1 MNKKELKKCGI
12 KLENLRDDKFYEANI
27 IVQSFGKEDDNESRY
42 LVTPLNY
49 MPRKERC
56 CEIEYNLSD
65 KDQKEEFL
73 RHLRDSQERLKIL
86 SLLLHK
92 QEEEI
97 IEFGY
102 PKTTC
107 YYPEP
112 SEECDLRIKPRYR
125 PFKSVKECWEE
136 MQNHLPFG
144 WVKTIHD
151 EDPEVFI
158 HCGVITKIDGV
169 LTSIDEVPFSYDN
182 MYRTY
187 TFADGTPF
195 GILEEE

>member
-1 MNKKELKKCGI
+1 MLDKKKIE
-12 KLENLRDDKFYEANI
+12 EAKEEI
-27 IVQSFGKEDDNESRY
+27 FDKEDFY
-42 LVTPLNY
+42 LY
-49 MPRKERC
+49 SQ
-56 CEIEYNLSD
+56 EIENPNGKNEYLYTEQQI
-65 KDQKEEFL
+65 KDAIGLGIRWAIEHFL
-73 RHLRDSQERLKIL
+73 KDLWHDA
-86 SLLLHK
+86 
-92 QEEEI
+92 EEEPNI
-97 IEFGY
+97 KQG
-102 PKTTC
+102 
-107 YYPEP
+107 
-112 SEECDLRIKPRYR
+112 ECDLRIKPRYR

>member
-1 MNKKELKKCGI
+1 MLDKEKIEEAKEEIFDKEDFYLYSQEVENPNGKNEYLYTEQQIKDAIGLGIRWAIEHFLKD
-12 KLENLRDDKFYEANI
+12 LWHDSNEEPNI
-27 IVQSFGKEDDNESRY
+27 IQECIKAVSSGVPNCKLITEEDDSWY
-42 LVTPLNY
+42 TL
-49 MPRKERC
+49 
-56 CEIEYNLSD
+56 
-65 KDQKEEFL
+65 
-73 RHLRDSQERLKIL
+73 
-86 SLLLHK
+86 
-92 QEEEI
+92 EEEDI
-97 IEFGY
+97 QYLNF
-102 PKTTC
+102 K
-107 YYPEP
+107 
-112 SEECDLRIKPRYR
+112 ECDLRIKPRYR

-158 HCGVITKIDGV
+158 HCEVITKIDGV